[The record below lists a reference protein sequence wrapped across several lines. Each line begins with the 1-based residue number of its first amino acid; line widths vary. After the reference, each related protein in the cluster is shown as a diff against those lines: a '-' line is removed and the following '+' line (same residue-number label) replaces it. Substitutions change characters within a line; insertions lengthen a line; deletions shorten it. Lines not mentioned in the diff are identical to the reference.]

1 MKILI
6 SAVLLATSIAAA
18 AHAEMIVPTC
28 WEEHAPDGTIQRH
41 CEVNR
46 PPKPGA
52 PIQPRAAIS
61 PPPQAAMPPPP
72 QVVPPPPQAAMPYP
86 PQVVPPQFASC
97 LTCINPERL
106 PPPEIPPQPFL
117 GPAIYT
123 PSPGYYGPPPGS
135 YGPYAYGRPGPLV
148 FRFGPFGFVLGG
160 GY

>member
-1 MKILI
+1 MKTLI
-6 SAVLLATSIAAA
+6 SALLLTTSIVVP
-18 AHAEMIVPTC
+18 AHDEMITPTC

-46 PPKPGA
+46 PPKPGVA
-52 PIQPRAAIS
+52 PIQPRAAV

-72 QVVPPPPQAAMPYP
+72 QMVP
-86 PQVVPPQFASC
+86 PQVASC
-97 LTCINPERL
+97 PTCINPERL
-106 PPPEIPPQPFL
+106 PAPEIPPQPFL

-123 PSPGYYGPPPGS
+123 PPPGYYGLPPGY